1 MDLARSLVRPGA
13 RFGAVLLASLA
24 AACSGAEPTAP
35 GQSPPDDAEQQPPD
49 TRPPPDPEPPAGAPI
64 DVQRYDVTGAF
75 DWSRGRLVATVAMT
89 LLPGDEGLRSLRL
102 DSAVAEVKAVR
113 LAGGADLPYT
123 VDAELGALRVDVS
136 RVPGIAADRAI
147 TLEIDYEA
155 AGSEALRPIPAHRG
169 DPAASRAVYTVSEPL
184 NAALWMPCHNTPEDR
199 AVFSID
205 LGMDAQET
213 MIANGTLVSDEQGA
227 SGRRMKYATDY
238 TVPIYL
244 MAFAVGDFEVES
256 TMKGSLPV
264 SVWHRRGA
272 AGDYGRL
279 LDEVVRSIGVFEGL
293 LVPYP
298 FEKYA
303 VVLLP
308 ELNGGIENLGIS
320 FQSELAS
327 TAPTSFEDLRL
338 TIHEIGHQWF
348 GDLVTVKSW
357 DDLWIKEGMATL
369 LSHEGARV
377 YLDESGEGTLN
388 GDAFTAVE
396 GQPIVAPD
404 RAPEDKY
411 TSGPYGRAAW
421 LLTQIRSLVGE
432 ASFWGTLRDV
442 LDAHRFGAI
451 GTDEFL
457 DAFARPLGPDA
468 AARARR
474 AVRASALPRVEL
486 GPSPSGGVLATLR
499 DPDGALV
506 APIDLLWI
514 ADDGT
519 ARSQVLELDQGVDV
533 APQREGEL
541 LILDPLDRHV
551 SWSYVFDSSEDA
563 SSHEARLSS
572 FRLPRSPSQI
582 ARLLDAGGAHQT
594 AVLGIGLPEPVT
606 PDAFAAFL
614 DALDAE
620 AAKGK
625 AVAAACVRAADPA
638 LDPALRAAWSSAL
651 APLLAGPP
659 YAHWTEFT
667 PWLEYGACG
676 EVVDALALY
685 ADEWSAL
692 AAGPPA
698 GDLSD
703 AHLSF
708 LYDFELPLETALSA
722 WGNVARQSS
731 SLRARALAMTRLRAE
746 VDRARP
752 EDLPAL
758 RAFFSEIVTSTEVF
772 YVLYEAIDGLRR
784 TKAPTAA
791 ENAEALAALSQQLR
805 EASTTPLD
813 GWAVCVA
820 FELTQGDAA
829 AWSEFL
835 GGLDGAELSADAAAM
850 IANPSRC

>member
-1 MDLARSLVRPGA
+1 MDLARSLVRRGA
-13 RFGAVLLASLA
+13 RLAAVLLASLA
-24 AACSGAEPTAP
+24 AACSGVDPVAP
-35 GQSPPDDAEQQPPD
+35 GQSPPDDTQQPTPDPPPPD
-49 TRPPPDPEPPAGAPI
+49 TEPPAGAAI
-64 DVQRYDVTGAF
+64 DVQRYEVTGEF

-89 LLPGDEGLRSLRL
+89 FLPGDDGLRSLRL
-102 DSAVAEVKAVR
+102 DSAVAEVEAVR
-113 LAGGADLPYT
+113 LAGGADLPYA
-123 VDAELGALRVDVS
+123 VDAELGALRVDLS
-136 RVPGIAADRAI
+136 RVPGVAADQAI

-155 AGSEALRPIPAHRG
+155 AEGEALRAIPARRG
-169 DPAASRAVYTVSEPL
+169 DPAASRAVYTISEPL

-205 LGMDAQET
+205 LAMDAHET

-244 MAFAVGDFEVES
+244 MAFAIGDFEEERA
-256 TMKGSLPV
+256 MKGSLPV
-264 SVWHRRGA
+264 SVWHRRGVP
-272 AGDYGRL
+272 GDYGRL
-279 LDEVVRSIGVFEGL
+279 LDEMVRSIGLFEEL

-303 VVLLP
+303 VVLVP
-308 ELNGGIENLGIS
+308 EFGGGIENLGIS
-320 FQSELAS
+320 FQGEIGS
-327 TAPTSFEDLRL
+327 TAPTISEDLKL

-369 LSHEGARV
+369 LASEGARV

-388 GDAFTAVE
+388 GDSFSA
-396 GQPIVAPD
+396 GSHNPIVDPD
-404 RAPEDKY
+404 RAPADKY

-432 ASFWGTLRDV
+432 EAFWGTLRDV
-442 LDAHRFGAI
+442 LNDHRFGAI
-451 GTDEFL
+451 GTDELL
-457 DAFARPLGPDA
+457 DAFAGPLGPDA

-474 AVRASALPRVEL
+474 AVRASALPHLDL
-486 GPSPSGGVLATLR
+486 GRSPSGGVLVTLR

-519 ARSQVLELDQGVDV
+519 TRSQVLELDQGVDV

-551 SWSYVFDSSEDA
+551 SWGHLVDFSLHPDELP
-563 SSHEARLSS
+563 ARLAS
-572 FRLPRSPSQI
+572 FRLPTSPSQV
-582 ARLLDAGGAHQT
+582 ARLLEAGGVHQM
-594 AVLGIGLPEPVT
+594 AVVGAGLPEPVT

-614 DALDAE
+614 DGLDAE
-620 AAKGK
+620 DAKAM
-625 AVAAACVRAADPA
+625 AVRMACVRAADPA

-659 YAHWTEFT
+659 YARWTEFT
-667 PWLEYGACG
+667 PWLEYGVCG
-676 EVVDALALY
+676 EVVDVLALY

-703 AHLSF
+703 AHLRF
-708 LYDFELPLETALSA
+708 LYNFDLPLEAVLSA

-731 SLRARALAMTRLRAE
+731 SLRARSLAVTRIRTEA
-746 VDRARP
+746 DRAP
-752 EDLPAL
+752 PDDFSAF
-758 RAFFSEIVTSTEVF
+758 RAFFSEIVASTGVPD
-772 YVLYEAIDGLRR
+772 LLTEALMGMSR
-784 TKAPTAA
+784 TMAPTAA
-791 ENAEALAALSQQLR
+791 ENAGALAALSQQLR
-805 EASTTPLD
+805 APSTTPFD
-813 GWAVCVA
+813 GWVVCVA
-820 FELTQGDAA
+820 FALTQGDAA
-829 AWSEFL
+829 AWSEFV
-835 GGLDGAELSADAAAM
+835 GGLDGVELSAEAVEM
-850 IANPSRC
+850 LTNPSRC